1 MHPGLARATDSDGLL
16 MRSAALAAGCDDRD
30 LRAGVRSG
38 ELVRIRAGTY
48 AWAAAWRGLTSRE
61 RHAVLARGVVL
72 KAGTEVVVS
81 HMSAVVLHD
90 GPLWEL
96 PLAAV
101 HVTRVDRRGGRT
113 AAGVVQH
120 RGELAVGDVVERDG
134 VALTSA
140 TRTAMDL
147 VMLLGLDRSLPVLDD
162 FLRRRLT
169 TRTELDACRR
179 RMNAWPGTLVSDLA
193 VRLCDGRRESV
204 GESRSALCFF
214 RGGVPRP
221 QLQWPVHD
229 EHGRVIARLDFAWP
243 EAKVW
248 VEFDGKEKYL
258 RHRRPGESVVD
269 AVLREKRR
277 EERIARLTGW
287 RCIRLTWAD
296 LYHPEATAA
305 YVLEVLRGGPVH
317 QLKPPA

>member
-1 MHPGLARATDSDGLL
+1 MHPGLERATDAHGLL
-16 MRSAALAAGCDDRD
+16 MRSAALASGCDDRD

-48 AWAAAWRGLTSRE
+48 AWAPMWRALEPRD
-61 RHAVLARGVVL
+61 RHALLARGVLL
-72 KAGTEVVVS
+72 KAGTEMAVS
-81 HMSAVVLHD
+81 HISAVVLHG

-101 HVTRVDRRGGRT
+101 HVTRVDRHGGRT

-120 RGELAVGDVVERDG
+120 RGALADGEVVDHDG
-134 VALTSA
+134 MAVTSA

-147 VMLLGLDRSLPVLDD
+147 VMLLGLERSLPVLDD
-162 FLRRRLT
+162 FLARRLT
-169 TRTELDACRR
+169 TRTALEACRR
-179 RMNAWPGTLVSDLA
+179 RMNSWPGTLVSDLA

-204 GESRSALCFF
+204 GESRTALCLF

-229 EHGRVIARLDFAWP
+229 EHGREIARLDFAWP
-243 EAKVW
+243 EARVW

-258 RHRRPGESVVD
+258 RHRRAGESVVD

-277 EERIARLTGW
+277 EERISRITGW
-287 RCIRLTWAD
+287 RCIRLTWSD
-296 LYHPEATAA
+296 LYRSEATAA
-305 YVLEVLRGGPVH
+305 YVLQVLRGGPVH
-317 QLKPPA
+317 HLQPSA